1 MSPEEYYHYLIDWAG
16 TRIDY
21 LSSRSCVV
29 SAKKLKKYHQG
40 NANAIEEEFFDW
52 FSNSNSGKK
61 SNVLFVPYYEDVEN
75 SSAE

>member
-16 TRIDY
+16 NRIDY
-21 LSSRSCVV
+21 LSGRSRVV
-29 SAKKLKKYHQG
+29 SAKKLMKYHQG

-52 FSNSNSGKK
+52 FANSNAGKK
-61 SNVLFVPYYEDVEN
+61 SNVLVVPYYDDVEN